1 MYIYRCEFELMEHVF
16 FASREVSDYFQ
27 TEAVVGNYAL
37 AYALGF
43 CQSEYYNDGQIH
55 YTRDLQKLNEESI
68 YVTPGTFTE
77 KPSFVISRFNALSDS
92 YWFQMAQNTVVV
104 NRRSRAR
111 PRPANFPQAGR
122 IKLLA
127 IGNRGL
133 FYVTSHKQ
141 INIPSYARL
150 GKFMSKI
157 KIFSQEQDF
166 YEVETEN
173 WNYRYFLNPNDLSG
187 DTQLGTFDL
196 MNVKPT
202 PLVRNANL
210 SGKFNRLSDE
220 TNLPVGMR
228 FFTIN

>member
-92 YWFQMAQNTVVV
+92 YWFRPTLDWV
-104 NRRSRAR
+104 N
-111 PRPANFPQAGR
+111 
-122 IKLLA
+122 L
-127 IGNRGL
+127 
-133 FYVTSHKQ
+133 
-141 INIPSYARL
+141 
-150 GKFMSKI
+150 
-157 KIFSQEQDF
+157 
-166 YEVETEN
+166 
-173 WNYRYFLNPNDLSG
+173 
-187 DTQLGTFDL
+187 
-196 MNVKPT
+196 
-202 PLVRNANL
+202 
-210 SGKFNRLSDE
+210 
-220 TNLPVGMR
+220 
-228 FFTIN
+228 

>member
-1 MYIYRCEFELMEHVF
+1 MHIYRCEFELMEHVF
-16 FASREVSDYFQ
+16 FASREVNDYFQ

-92 YWFQMAQNTVVV
+92 YWFQMAQNAVSV
-104 NRRSRAR
+104 NRRLRA
-111 PRPANFPQAGR
+111 RPANFPQAGR

-133 FYVTSHKQ
+133 FYVTSRKQ
-141 INIPSYARL
+141 LAIPSYARL

-157 KIFSQEQDF
+157 KISAREQEF
-166 YEVETEN
+166 YEVEAEN
-173 WNYRYFLNPNDLSG
+173 CKYRYFLNPNDLA
-187 DTQLGTFDL
+187 DDIQLGTFDL
-196 MNVKPT
+196 LNVKPT
-202 PLVRNANL
+202 PLVRNASL

-228 FFTIN
+228 FFTIG